1 MKGWFVKFFCLSIIS
16 PNLEL
21 KRTSEACIYIKHLF
35 CRFNKVWDT
44 DWMIGKFTF
53 INSNNLF
60 CNYFILLLI
69 IHNVK
74 LMNQSSALGMLGTTG
89 TLKTD
94 YQLKNTVEKKILKIL
109 FQNSAWN
116 QICLFRRNLFD
127 PLHASFG
134 PKTLKQE
141 FSLI

>member
-16 PNLEL
+16 LNLEL

-60 CNYFILLLI
+60 SNYFILLLI
-69 IHNVK
+69 IHNVN
-74 LMNQSSALGMLGTTG
+74 LMNQSSTLGMLGTTG
-89 TLKTD
+89 MLKTD

>member
-1 MKGWFVKFFCLSIIS
+1 MKGWFVKFFCSSIIS
-16 PNLEL
+16 LNLEL

-60 CNYFILLLI
+60 SNYFILLLI
-69 IHNVK
+69 IHNVN
-74 LMNQSSALGMLGTTG
+74 LMNQSSTLGMLGTTG
-89 TLKTD
+89 MLKTD